1 MRLLDYIIQYMQ
13 DGTPRRLVHIAQAVK
28 AMGYEASITTQY
40 LGVYQT
46 LLYNPTLFK
55 RVGIGMYQLIKSNST
70 PITKDQDQ
78 IQEMIIEFLKKHPEQ
93 MTVHI
98 WRHLQDKG
106 VVVSYSAVQYI
117 LDSGPFIRERHSRFS
132 NRK

>member
-1 MRLLDYIIQYMQ
+1 MLLDYIVQYMQ

-28 AMGYEASITTQY
+28 AMGCQSSISTQY
-40 LGVYQT
+40 LGVYVA
-46 LLYNPTLFK
+46 LMNHPTLFK
-55 RVGIGMYQLIKSNST
+55 KLGGGMYQLIKTNAD
-70 PITKDQDQ
+70 PISKDQDQ
-78 IQEMIIEFLKKHPEQ
+78 IQEMIVQLLRKSPKQLP
-93 MTVHI
+93 VHI

-117 LDSGPFIRERHSRFS
+117 LDSGSFIREQHSRYS